1 LFQEKTIDLQ
11 EGVRGCTATLYDV
24 QGRKLRTA
32 SLGNTSTVST
42 QGLINGI
49 YLLELKQQG
58 NVAVKRISVNN

>member
-1 LFQEKTIDLQ
+1 MLDGEIRVSGIDL
-11 EGVRGCTATLYDV
+11 RGCTATLYDV

-32 SLGNTSTVST
+32 SLGQINTVST

-58 NVAVKRISVNN
+58 NVAVKRIPVNN